1 MLAQLLRRKAQSRPR
16 GAGSSAAVV
25 LAELLRAPAD
35 VAQSVVGGIAPQAPG
50 SDGAAPAP
58 EPAAASEKAASEKAA
73 PAKAASEESE
83 PPKPATADQR
93 DEEIRE
99 LREQVSALTEAVTL
113 LLKEKTERPE

>member
-58 EPAAASEKAASEKAA
+58 EPAAASEKAA